1 MSEKECWFCGSQQ
14 WDRDAP
20 YLRRKQAQSDKYNL
34 VVPLCHYHHNEPPD
48 GVHHNQE
55 NNLILKR
62 WAQEQFEETHTR
74 QEFRE
79 VFGKNYLEDDDE

>member
-1 MSEKECWFCGSQQ
+1 MKECWFCGSQQ
-14 WDRDAP
+14 
-20 YLRRKQAQSDKYNL
+20 YLQMHHVFAGAYRKKSTKYGF
-34 VVPLCHYHHNEPPD
+34 VVPLCMACHLLSPD
-48 GVHHNQE
+48 GVHVNQE
-55 NNLILKR
+55 RNLVLKR

>member
-1 MSEKECWFCGSQQ
+1 MKECWFCGSQE
-14 WDRDAP
+14 
-20 YLRRKQAQSDKYNL
+20 YLQMHHVFAGAYRKKSERMRF
-34 VVPLCHYHHNEPPD
+34 VVPLCMTCHLD
-48 GVHHNQE
+48 GRMGVHANQE
-55 NNLILKR
+55 RNLVLKR